1 MESLESKL
9 DRLSPAQRRGVE
21 DYVEFLLYRSGSL
34 QAISNPAGSP
44 PPVLK
49 GDPPLPPVMEILSAE
64 DNPQVILHN
73 PFHSEE
79 VISPSSDLKEPL
91 SPIREIATGRDDR
104 AGRDYMDYGQFEQN
118 SPAIIAVKK
127 VKAKIIRK
135 NGQDTSRHLLD
146 WID

>member
-1 MESLESKL
+1 MESIESKL
-9 DRLSPAQRRGVE
+9 DRLSPAQRREVE
-21 DYVEFLLYRSGSL
+21 DYVDFLLYRSGSL
-34 QAISNPAGSP
+34 QAISNPAVSP

-49 GDPPLPPVMEILSAE
+49 GDTPPPPVMEPMSVQ
-64 DNPQVILHN
+64 DNPQVMLHN
-73 PFHSEE
+73 PFLSEE
-79 VISPSSDLKEPL
+79 VLPPSSDLKEPL
-91 SPIREIATGRDDR
+91 SPTQEIATGRDDR

-135 NGQDTSRHLLD
+135 NGQDASRHLLD